1 VSIHIAIAEIV
12 VYTVRGS
19 YIRKGENFMN
29 YTIDH
34 SKQNP
39 IAEVTLMRDEE
50 ILIERGSMV
59 YQCGNVTLEGILNA
73 RGKTGLGGVLSAIGR
88 SMVSGESMFITK
100 ARGEVN
106 GAKIAIAPCIPG
118 IIHELFA
125 KPGQQWRINDGAF
138 LACGDE
144 VNYKMERQSVG
155 RAFLGTGGLFIMTTE
170 GEGPVLIHSCGDVL
184 PLELDGTKSIV
195 VDNDRALAWSETLEY
210 DIKAASGIFGFTTGE
225 GFVNEFHGRGTV
237 LVQTR
242 NLKSIISQV
251 AATHST

>member
-1 VSIHIAIAEIV
+1 
-12 VYTVRGS
+12 
-19 YIRKGENFMN
+19 MN

-34 SKQNP
+34 SNANP
-39 IAEVTLMRDEE
+39 IAEVTLMRGEE
-50 ILIERGSMV
+50 LLIERGSMV

-88 SMVSGESMFITK
+88 SMVSNESMFITK
-100 ARGEVN
+100 ARGEID

-118 IIHELFA
+118 VIYELFA

-155 RAFLGTGGLFIMTTE
+155 RAFLGTGGLFVMTTE

-184 PLELDGTKSIV
+184 PIELDGTRSIV
-195 VDNDRALAWSETLEY
+195 VDNDRALAWNETLNY
-210 DIKAASGIFGFTTGE
+210 DIRVASGLIGFKTGE
-225 GFVNEFHGRGTV
+225 GFVNEFSGVGTV

-242 NLKSIISQV
+242 NLKSVISQI
-251 AATHST
+251 AATHSS